1 MYYAVRKSYIPGRRV
16 TTAPVVD
23 EDGDGEFIDE
33 IPLDL
38 NGDAS
43 FLDEDFPPTYA
54 DGNPGNTF
62 IIK

>member
-1 MYYAVRKSYIPGRRV
+1 MVFIFMYYAVRKSYIPGTRV

-38 NGDAS
+38 NGGC
-43 FLDEDFPPTYA
+43 FFP
-54 DGNPGNTF
+54 
-62 IIK
+62 